1 MRVRAAQAA
10 TTQIADMDAAAPTTI
25 PAPASTLRERLTR
38 LGAPPRPRPQ
48 RSFEL
53 PRGFAEVLTPFGPA
67 AVRQDVIPLPPLDP
81 DPGGVAYVDTETT
94 GLTGGAGT
102 YVFAA
107 AVARPIDC
115 GLRVAQL
122 FLPEPGMES
131 AFLHALREELE
142 PAVGVA
148 TFNGGSFD
156 LPVLRTRWVMAR
168 MPGEFS
174 HAPHVDLLTLV
185 RALYRHRLET
195 CTLRFVEQRVLGYE
209 RDDPL
214 PSALVP
220 DAYFD
225 YLRMGSREFLE
236 AALEHN
242 RLDVISLV
250 HLHSR
255 LLRRLQGGDVDMDA
269 DDWLALGRH
278 RWRRGARADGWRAL
292 RNAAA
297 FAKGEAAATAG
308 LLITRRLL
316 RRGSVAGADRLLGWL
331 ESHAR
336 EDIRVSVARARLLEW
351 RRRDPQRALH
361 VVEDAQA
368 RMPEMAGELQQRLAR
383 LRRKVESRDRDRL
396 RRRRD
401 RRQRDVRPVQLEAP
415 ILDGSVQ

>member
-1 MRVRAAQAA
+1 MRVRAAQTA
-10 TTQIADMDAAAPTTI
+10 TTQIACLDAEVPPTRPT
-25 PAPASTLRERLTR
+25 PASPLRERLSR
-38 LGAPPRPRPQ
+38 LGAPTRPRPA
-48 RSFEL
+48 RSHQL
-53 PRGFAEVLTPFGPA
+53 PRGFEQLSTPFGVA
-67 AVRQDVIPLPPLDP
+67 AMRQDVLALPALDP
-81 DPGGVAYVDTETT
+81 DPGNIAYVDTETT

-107 AVARPIDC
+107 AVARPVDC

-131 AFLHALREELE
+131 AFLHALQEELQ
-142 PAVGVA
+142 PADGLA

-168 MPGEFS
+168 MPGELT

-185 RALYRHRLET
+185 RALYRHRLES
-195 CTLRFVEQRVLGYE
+195 CTLRYVEQRVLGYE

-225 YLRMGSREFLE
+225 FLRAGSLDFLE

-255 LLRRLQGGDVDMDA
+255 LLRRLRGGDLDMNA
-269 DDWLALGRH
+269 EDWLALGRH

-292 RNAAA
+292 RNATT

-308 LLITRRLL
+308 LLLTRHLV
-316 RRGSVAGADRLLGWL
+316 RRGSIAAADQLLGWL
-331 ESHAR
+331 ESSVTD
-336 EDIRVSVARARLLEW
+336 DIRVSVARARLLEW
-351 RRRDPQRALH
+351 RRRDPLRALA
-361 VVEDAQA
+361 VVEDARR
-368 RMPEMAGELQQRLAR
+368 RMPEEANDLDGRRAR
-383 LRRKVESRDRDRL
+383 LLRKVQFRS
-396 RRRRD
+396 
-401 RRQRDVRPVQLEAP
+401 VRPKKAVRPHQLEAP
-415 ILDGSVQ
+415 MLD

>member
-1 MRVRAAQAA
+1 MS
-10 TTQIADMDAAAPTTI
+10 AP
-25 PAPASTLRERLTR
+25 SLRERLTR
-38 LGAPPRPRPQ
+38 LGVPPPRPRPQ
-48 RSFEL
+48 RSYEL
-53 PRGFAEVLTPFGPA
+53 PRGFEEVETPFGVA
-67 AVRQDVIPLPPLDP
+67 ALRQDVIPLPPLDP
-81 DPGGVAYVDTETT
+81 YPGSIAYVDTETT
-94 GLTGGAGT
+94 GLAGGTGT

-131 AFLHALREELE
+131 AFLHVLREELL
-142 PAVGVA
+142 PADGVA

-168 MPGEFS
+168 MPGDFT
-174 HAPHVDLLTLV
+174 HAAHVDLLTLV
-185 RALYRHRLET
+185 RALYRHRLEN

-225 YLRMGSREFLE
+225 FLRVGALDFLE

-242 RLDVISLV
+242 RLDVMSLV

-255 LLRRLQGGDVDMDA
+255 LLRRLQGGDIDMDA

-292 RNAAA
+292 RNATA

-308 LLITRRLL
+308 LLLSRRLV
-316 RRGSVAGADRLLGWL
+316 RRGAVAGANDLLGWL
-331 ESHAR
+331 ESCVSDDVR
-336 EDIRVSVARARLLEW
+336 LSVARARLLEW
-351 RRRDPQRALH
+351 RRRDPHGALA
-361 VVEDAQA
+361 VVEDARR
-368 RMPEMAGELQQRLAR
+368 RMPETAPELEHQHSRLV
-383 LRRKVESRDRDRL
+383 RKVKSRAEKTRGKT
-396 RRRRD
+396 
-401 RRQRDVRPVQLEAP
+401 QPEQLEAS
-415 ILDGSVQ
+415 ILSSAG

>member
-1 MRVRAAQAA
+1 MRVRAAQTA
-10 TTQIADMDAAAPTTI
+10 TTQIACLDAEVPPTRPTT
-25 PAPASTLRERLTR
+25 A
-38 LGAPPRPRPQ
+38 
-48 RSFEL
+48 RSHQL
-53 PRGFAEVLTPFGPA
+53 PRGFEQLSTPFGVA
-67 AVRQDVIPLPPLDP
+67 AMRQDVLALPALDP
-81 DPGGVAYVDTETT
+81 DPGNVAYVDTETT

-131 AFLHALREELE
+131 AFLHALQEELQ
-142 PAVGVA
+142 PADGLA

-168 MPGEFS
+168 MPGELT

-185 RALYRHRLET
+185 RALYRHRLES
-195 CTLRFVEQRVLGYE
+195 CTLRYVEQRVLGYE

-225 YLRMGSREFLE
+225 FLRAGSLDFLE

-255 LLRRLQGGDVDMDA
+255 LLRRLQGGDLDMDA

-292 RNAAA
+292 RNATA

-308 LLITRRLL
+308 LLLTRLLL
-316 RRGSVAGADRLLGWL
+316 RRGSIAAADQLLQWL
-331 ESHAR
+331 EASVS
-336 EDIRVSVARARLLEW
+336 DDMRVSLARAHLLEW
-351 RRRDPQRALH
+351 RRRDPQQALS
-361 VVEDAQA
+361 VVEDAQR
-368 RMPEMAGELQQRLAR
+368 RMPEAAPELEQRRAR
-383 LRRKVESRDRDRL
+383 LVRKVSSRNGDGL
-396 RRRRD
+396 RRNPD
-401 RRQRDVRPVQLEAP
+401 RRQRE
-415 ILDGSVQ
+415 

>member
-10 TTQIADMDAAAPTTI
+10 TTQIVRMDAEAPSTR
-25 PAPASTLRERLTR
+25 PLPASPLRERLTR

-48 RSFEL
+48 RSYEL
-53 PRGFAEVLTPFGPA
+53 PRGFEEVITPYGTA
-67 AVRQDVIPLPPLDP
+67 AVREEVLALPPLDP
-81 DPGGVAYVDTETT
+81 DPGRVAYLDTETT
-94 GLTGGAGT
+94 GLMGGAGT

-107 AVARPIDC
+107 AVATPLDY
-115 GLRVAQL
+115 GLRVAQF

-131 AFLHALREELE
+131 AFLRALHDEMDR
-142 PAVGVA
+142 ANGVA

-168 MPGEFS
+168 MPGELT

-195 CTLRFVEQRVLGYE
+195 CTLRYVEQRVLGYE
-209 RDDPL
+209 REDPL

-225 YLRMGSREFLE
+225 YLRRGARDFLE

-255 LLRRLQGGDVDMDA
+255 LLRRLQGVDVDMDA

-292 RNAAA
+292 RNATG
-297 FAKGEAAATAG
+297 FATGQAAATAG
-308 LLITRRLL
+308 LLLTRRLV
-316 RRGSVAGADRLLGWL
+316 RKGSIASADRLVDWL
-331 ESHAR
+331 ESSAR
-336 EDIRVSVARARLLEW
+336 DDVRVSVARARLLEW
-351 RRRDPQRALH
+351 RRRDPQRALS
-361 VVEDAQA
+361 VVEDAQR
-368 RMPEMAGELQQRLAR
+368 RMPEAAPELEQRRAR
-383 LRRKVESRDRDRL
+383 LLRKVTSRSRDGLRL
-396 RRRRD
+396 DSD
-401 RRQRDVRPVQLEAP
+401 RRQREVRQVQLEAP
-415 ILDGSVQ
+415 ILDGAG

>member
-1 MRVRAAQAA
+1 
-10 TTQIADMDAAAPTTI
+10 MDAEAPSTR
-25 PAPASTLRERLTR
+25 PLPASPLRERLTS

-48 RSFEL
+48 RSYEL
-53 PRGFAEVLTPFGPA
+53 PRGFEEVITPYGTA
-67 AVRQDVIPLPPLDP
+67 AVREEVLALPPLDP
-81 DPGGVAYVDTETT
+81 DPGRVAYLDTETT
-94 GLTGGAGT
+94 GLMGGAGT

-107 AVARPIDC
+107 AVATPLDC
-115 GLRVAQL
+115 GLRVAQF

-131 AFLHALREELE
+131 AFLRALHDEMDR
-142 PAVGVA
+142 ANGVA

-168 MPGEFS
+168 MPGELT

-195 CTLRFVEQRVLGYE
+195 CTLRYVEQRVLGYE
-209 RDDPL
+209 REDPL

-225 YLRMGSREFLE
+225 YLRRGARDFLE

-255 LLRRLQGGDVDMDA
+255 LLRRLQGADVDMDA

-292 RNAAA
+292 RNATG
-297 FAKGEAAATAG
+297 FATGQAAATAG
-308 LLITRRLL
+308 LLLTRRLV
-316 RRGSVAGADRLLGWL
+316 RKGSIASADRLLDWL
-331 ESHAR
+331 ESSAR
-336 EDIRVSVARARLLEW
+336 DDVRVSVARARLLEW
-351 RRRDPQRALH
+351 RRRDPQKALS
-361 VVEDAQA
+361 VVEDAQH
-368 RMPEMAGELQQRLAR
+368 RMPEAAPELEQRRAR
-383 LRRKVESRDRDRL
+383 LLRKVTSRSGDGLRL
-396 RRRRD
+396 DSD
-401 RRQRDVRPVQLEAP
+401 RRQRQVRQVQLEAP
-415 ILDGSVQ
+415 ILDGAG

>member
-1 MRVRAAQAA
+1 VSQ
-10 TTQIADMDAAAPTTI
+10 T
-25 PAPASTLRERLTR
+25 SLRERLTR
-38 LGAPPRPRPQ
+38 LGAPPRPRPA
-48 RSFEL
+48 RSHQL
-53 PRGFAEVLTPFGPA
+53 PRGFEELGTPFGVAAMRQEVLTLPA
-67 AVRQDVIPLPPLDP
+67 LDP
-81 DPGGVAYVDTETT
+81 DPGNVAYVDTETT

-131 AFLHALREELE
+131 AFLHALQEELQ
-142 PAVGVA
+142 PADGLA

-168 MPGEFS
+168 MPGELT
-174 HAPHVDLLTLV
+174 HAPHLDLLTLV
-185 RALYRHRLET
+185 RALYRHRLES
-195 CTLRFVEQRVLGYE
+195 CTLRYVERRVLGYE

-225 YLRMGSREFLE
+225 FLRAGSLDFLE

-255 LLRRLQGGDVDMDA
+255 LLRRLRGGDVDMNA
-269 DDWLALGRH
+269 EDWLALGRH

-292 RNAAA
+292 RNATT

-308 LLITRRLL
+308 LLLTRRLV
-316 RRGSVAGADRLLGWL
+316 RRGSIAAADQLLAWL
-331 ESHAR
+331 ESAVT
-336 EDIRVSVARARLLEW
+336 DDMRVSVARARLLEW
-351 RRRDPQRALH
+351 RRRDPLRALS
-361 VVEDAQA
+361 VVEDARR
-368 RMPEMAGELQQRLAR
+368 RMPEEANDLDGRRAR
-383 LRRKVESRDRDRL
+383 LLRKVQFRS
-396 RRRRD
+396 
-401 RRQRDVRPVQLEAP
+401 VRPKKAVRPHQLEAP
-415 ILDGSVQ
+415 MLDAPG

>member
-1 MRVRAAQAA
+1 MRVRAAQTA
-10 TTQIADMDAAAPTTI
+10 TTQIACLDAEDPPTRPT
-25 PAPASTLRERLTR
+25 PASSLRERLTR
-38 LGAPPRPRPQ
+38 LGAPPGPRPV
-48 RSFEL
+48 RSYEL
-53 PRGFAEVLTPFGPA
+53 PRGFEELSTPFGPA
-67 AVRQDVIPLPPLDP
+67 AMRQDVLPLPALDP
-81 DPGGVAYVDTETT
+81 DPGNVAYIDTETT

-122 FLPEPGMES
+122 LLPEPGMES

-142 PAVGVA
+142 PASGIA

-168 MPGEFS
+168 MPGDFT
-174 HAPHVDLLTLV
+174 HAAHVDLLTLV
-185 RALYRHRLET
+185 RALYRHRLES

-225 YLRMGSREFLE
+225 FLRVGSLEFLE

-255 LLRRLQGGDVDMDA
+255 LLRRLRGRDLDMNA

-292 RNAAA
+292 RNATA

-308 LLITRRLL
+308 LLLTRRLV
-316 RRGSVAGADRLLGWL
+316 RRGSIAAADQLLGWL
-331 ESHAR
+331 ESSVT
-336 EDIRVSVARARLLEW
+336 DDMRVSVARARLLEW
-351 RRRDPQRALH
+351 RRRDPGGALS
-361 VVEDAQA
+361 VVEDARR
-368 RMPEMAGELQQRLAR
+368 RMPGEAGDLDARHAR
-383 LRRKVESRDRDRL
+383 LVRKVSSRSDRP
-396 RRRRD
+396 RRAP
-401 RRQRDVRPVQLEAP
+401 RPVQLESPLLRDVTA
-415 ILDGSVQ
+415 

>member
-1 MRVRAAQAA
+1 VLE
-10 TTQIADMDAAAPTTI
+10 
-25 PAPASTLRERLTR
+25 ASLRERLTR
-38 LGAPPRPRPQ
+38 LGAPLSPPRPP
-48 RSFEL
+48 RSHEL
-53 PRGFAEVLTPFGPA
+53 PRGFEDVLTPFGLA
-67 AVRQDVIPLPPLDP
+67 AVRAEVIPLPALDP
-81 DPGGVAYVDTETT
+81 DPGGIAYVDTETT
-94 GLTGGAGT
+94 GLMGGAGT

-131 AFLHALREELE
+131 AFLHALRVELE
-142 PAVGVA
+142 PAAGVA

-185 RALYRHRLET
+185 RALYRHRLEN

-225 YLRMGSREFLE
+225 YLRVGARDFLE

-255 LLRRLQGGDVDMDA
+255 LLRRLQGGDIDMDA

-297 FAKGEAAATAG
+297 FARGEASATAG
-308 LLITRRLL
+308 LLLSRRLV
-316 RRGSVAGADRLLGWL
+316 RRGSIGAADRLLDWL
-331 ESHAR
+331 ESSVGDDMRLA
-336 EDIRVSVARARLLEW
+336 VARARLLEW
-351 RRRDPQRALH
+351 RRRDPRQALS
-361 VVEDAQA
+361 VVEDAQR
-368 RMPEMAGELQQRLAR
+368 RMPELAADLETRLAR
-383 LRRKVESRDRDRL
+383 LRRKVDSREGL

-401 RRQRDVRPVQLEAP
+401 RRQREVGEVQIEAAFA
-415 ILDGSVQ
+415 DGAP

>member
-1 MRVRAAQAA
+1 MRQ
-10 TTQIADMDAAAPTTI
+10 
-25 PAPASTLRERLTR
+25 
-38 LGAPPRPRPQ
+38 
-48 RSFEL
+48 
-53 PRGFAEVLTPFGPA
+53 EVLALPA
-67 AVRQDVIPLPPLDP
+67 LDP
-81 DPGGVAYVDTETT
+81 DPGNVAYVDTETT
-94 GLTGGAGT
+94 GLAGGAGT

-122 FLPEPGMES
+122 FLPEPGMEA
-131 AFLHALREELE
+131 AFLHALQEELQ
-142 PAVGVA
+142 PADGLA

-168 MPGEFS
+168 MPGELI
-174 HAPHVDLLTLV
+174 HATHVDLLTLV
-185 RALYRHRLET
+185 RALYRHRLES

-225 YLRMGSREFLE
+225 FLRAGSLDFLE

-255 LLRRLQGGDVDMDA
+255 LLRRLRGGDVDMNA
-269 DDWLALGRH
+269 EDWLALGRH

-292 RNAAA
+292 RNATA

-308 LLITRRLL
+308 LLLTRRLV
-316 RRGSVAGADRLLGWL
+316 RRGSIAAADQLLGWL
-331 ESHAR
+331 ESSVTD
-336 EDIRVSVARARLLEW
+336 DIRVSVARARLLEW
-351 RRRDPQRALH
+351 RRRDPLRALS
-361 VVEDAQA
+361 VVEDARR
-368 RMPEMAGELQQRLAR
+368 RMPEEANDLDGRRAR
-383 LRRKVESRDRDRL
+383 LLRKVQFRS
-396 RRRRD
+396 
-401 RRQRDVRPVQLEAP
+401 VRPKKAVRPHQLEAP
-415 ILDGSVQ
+415 MLDPPG